1 MGREDF
7 VQHYSYSL
15 YFFTFL
21 AALVVSLVLTPVAR
35 LIALKL
41 KILDVPHSEI
51 KTHKNPV
58 PYLGGVAIFIGWLVS
73 LLLVRFF
80 TDFPTGTLHSLRG
93 IVLGSGLMVILGIV
107 DDIAPKGIGFRSK
120 FLVQTLAAL
129 ILIIFDIRMHFI
141 TPNFIA
147 IIASLVWIIGI
158 TNSLNIIDIMDGL
171 SSGIAVIAGLAFLLI
186 ALPSEEIYVNFCAA
200 ALAGGI
206 LGFMPYNL
214 SKRRKIFMG
223 DAGSLT
229 LGFLLAAL
237 SLGASYTKINYIG
250 IFSPLLILAIPIYDT
265 MLVVFLRIRKGRSP
279 FLGSKDHFALRL
291 EKLGFSRKSIL
302 AVAYFASFVFSL
314 SAYLIT
320 RISIDK
326 AVAIFCVMVVASL
339 ITAYR
344 IGKIKMD

>member
-1 MGREDF
+1 MRN
-7 VQHYSYSL
+7 YSYSL
-15 YFFTFL
+15 YLFTL
-21 AALVVSLVLTPVAR
+21 LCSLVVSLALTPLLR
-35 LIALKL
+35 IIAIKL
-41 KILDVPHSEI
+41 NILDVPHSEI
-51 KTHKNPV
+51 KTHKQPI
-58 PYLGGVAIFIGWLVS
+58 PYLGGVAIFVGWLAS
-73 LLLVRFF
+73 LVLVRFF
-80 TDFPTGTLHSLRG
+80 TDFPTGTLHNLRG
-93 IVLGSGLMVILGIV
+93 IVLGCGLMVVLGLV

-129 ILIIFDIRMHFI
+129 ILILFDIRMHFI

-147 IIASLVWIIGI
+147 ILLSVVWIIGV
-158 TNSLNIIDIMDGL
+158 TNSSNIIDIMDGL
-171 SSGIAVIAGLAFLLI
+171 SSGIAVIAALAFLVI
-186 ALPSEEIYVNFCAA
+186 ALPSEAIYVNFCAA

-214 SKRRKIFMG
+214 SKKRKIFMG

-291 EKLGFSRKSIL
+291 EKFGLSRKQIL
-302 AVAYFASFVFSL
+302 VVAYSASFIFAL

-326 AVAIFCVMVVASL
+326 AIAVFCVMVIASIL
-339 ITAYR
+339 TAYR
-344 IGKIKMD
+344 IGKIQMD